1 MHTAPSFPIGTPVD
15 LGGERRRW
23 FSYQDI
29 ENIALHHRREVMACR
44 YDAIVGL
51 ARGGLYLATMLS
63 QMTGIAHATA
73 YYDRAAGTAHLHN
86 LPAHRPMRLLLAED
100 VAGKGHTL
108 ERVRHALEQRGASV
122 DLMVIC
128 WDDLS
133 RHVPDY
139 YGVKLAAGERYLFP
153 WERSQLAHTSPERT
167 GHDDLAGWLTAFDL
181 DGVFLEDV
189 PVDLYASDLQAALAA
204 RDNLPALPAHPDWRS
219 GGLMLQMTPEAA
231 KEGPPEERPVNDD
244 WERLSLLMKTAEDVE
259 LVDTALAP
267 QTLLWRLF
275 HEDEVRV
282 HPAEPIAFR
291 CDCDGGRIA
300 QILRG
305 YTVQEREGLADED
318 GIIRASCE
326 FCGIVH
332 QIMPDAL
339 A

>member
-1 MHTAPSFPIGTPVD
+1 MHPAPLFSIGTPVD

-86 LPAHRPMRLLLAED
+86 LPAHRPMRLLLVED

-108 ERVRHALEQRGASV
+108 ERVRQALEQRGANV
-122 DLMVIC
+122 DLMVVC

-139 YGVKLAAGERYLFP
+139 YGVKLEAGERYLFP
-153 WERSQLAHTSPERT
+153 WERSQLAHTSPDRT

-181 DGVFLEDV
+181 DGVFLEDI
-189 PVDLYASDLQAALAA
+189 PADLYFSDLQAALAA
-204 RDNLPALPAHPDWRS
+204 RDKLPALLPPPPGWRS
-219 GGLMLQMTPEAA
+219 GGLIISGRLESDRDRTEAWLARHGLDPSRVLLRPSLDIPPAEFKRRMLIELGVTEYIESELAQAEYIANLPHVVVWHYDCHARRNRRIA
-231 KEGPPEERPVNDD
+231 CPPDQ
-244 WERLSLLMKTAEDVE
+244 A
-259 LVDTALAP
+259 
-267 QTLLWRLF
+267 
-275 HEDEVRV
+275 RV
-282 HPAEPIAFR
+282 HP
-291 CDCDGGRIA
+291 
-300 QILRG
+300 
-305 YTVQEREGLADED
+305 
-318 GIIRASCE
+318 
-326 FCGIVH
+326 
-332 QIMPDAL
+332 
-339 A
+339 

>member
-1 MHTAPSFPIGTPVD
+1 MHSAPPFPIGTPVD

-23 FSYQDI
+23 FSYQDV

-44 YDAIVGL
+44 YDAVVGL

-73 YYDRAAGTAHLHN
+73 YYDRATGTAHLHN
-86 LPAHRPMRLLLAED
+86 LPPHRPMRLLLAED

-108 ERVRHALEQRGASV
+108 ERVRHTLEQRGANV

-153 WERSQLAHTSPERT
+153 WERSQLAPTSPDRT

-181 DGVFLEDV
+181 DGVFLEDI

-204 RDNLPALPAHPDWRS
+204 RDRLPALPPHPDWRD
-219 GGLMLQMTPEAA
+219 GGLIISGRLESDRARTEAWLA
-231 KEGPPEERPVNDD
+231 RHG
-244 WERLSLLMKTAEDVE
+244 
-259 LVDTALAP
+259 LAP
-267 QTLLWRLF
+267 SRVLLRPSLDIPAAEFKRRMLIELGVTEYIESEPAQAEHIASLPHVVVWHYDCR
-275 HEDEVRV
+275 ERRSCRIAGPSDQARV
-282 HPAEPIAFR
+282 HP
-291 CDCDGGRIA
+291 
-300 QILRG
+300 
-305 YTVQEREGLADED
+305 
-318 GIIRASCE
+318 
-326 FCGIVH
+326 
-332 QIMPDAL
+332 
-339 A
+339 